1 MYLVSCPTFYYYY
14 KNRNFIMSKASA
26 VKIVP
31 QKHID
36 EGTSFA
42 STLKALE
49 DPIPSLP
56 AKPITISI
64 VGAGQRGC
72 GYAFYAKMNPQLA
85 KVVAVAEPR
94 ESRRKKMQETYNI
107 PDENVFSD
115 WKELAKRPKISDAIV
130 IATLDHLHME
140 PAIAFADLKYHILL
154 EKPMSVNLDECKKI
168 TDAAI
173 RNKIVFLVG
182 HVLRYTPH
190 NRLIKRIID
199 SGLLGN
205 IINIQHL
212 EPVGN
217 WHFAHS
223 YVRGNWRKEQDSCFS
238 LMTKC
243 CHDIDLMLHWND
255 SPCVKISSFGNLSHF
270 NSRNKPTGAGD
281 AKRCLDC
288 AYEPSCAYSAK
299 KIYIKS
305 FENGNTHWPVSVV
318 TDVFD
323 IEHLAEALKTGP
335 YGRCV
340 YECDNDVADHQ
351 VVNMEFAS
359 GATATVT
366 MVAFTESICE
376 RKTRI
381 FGSLGEIECDGMN
394 TISYYNFLTKKKE
407 ILNAKNITGGTDLGG
422 HGGGDIG
429 LMEAFL
435 YAISSK
441 DESNKFNVSGA
452 EETFDSH
459 LYVFAA
465 EHSRRIGQVV
475 NIEDFKHNTDK
486 TENDI

>member
-1 MYLVSCPTFYYYY
+1 
-14 KNRNFIMSKASA
+14 MSKASA

-238 LMTKC
+238 LMTK
-243 CHDIDLMLHWND
+243 
-255 SPCVKISSFGNLSHF
+255 KISSFGNLSHF

-376 RKTRI
+376 RK
-381 FGSLGEIECDGMN
+381 
-394 TISYYNFLTKKKE
+394 KE